1 MQLVPVY
8 VALVVGYVDAVYLET
23 LRISGLAIEGTP
35 SEASRADEV
44 EEGDLPRADEEVVES
59 PTIENG
65 YHETTNPE
73 CPTRHAVMPTMG
85 TTPSGTTLGLAV
97 V

>member
-1 MQLVPVY
+1 MQFVPVY
-8 VALVVGYVDAVYLET
+8 VALVMGYVDAVYLET

-35 SEASRADEV
+35 SEAS
-44 EEGDLPRADEEVVES
+44 RADEEVVES

>member
-1 MQLVPVY
+1 M
-8 VALVVGYVDAVYLET
+8 GYVDAVYLET

-35 SEASRADEV
+35 SEAS
-44 EEGDLPRADEEVVES
+44 RADEEVVES

>member
-35 SEASRADEV
+35 SEASRADE
-44 EEGDLPRADEEVVES
+44 EVVES

-73 CPTRHAVMPTMG
+73 CPTRHAVMPSMG

-97 V
+97 M

>member
-1 MQLVPVY
+1 MQFVPVY
-8 VALVVGYVDAVYLET
+8 VALVVGYVNAVYLET

-35 SEASRADEV
+35 SEASRT
-44 EEGDLPRADEEVVES
+44 DEEIVES

-65 YHETTNPE
+65 YRETTNPE

>member
-1 MQLVPVY
+1 MQFVPVY

-35 SEASRADEV
+35 SEAS
-44 EEGDLPRADEEVVES
+44 RADEEVVES

>member
-1 MQLVPVY
+1 MQFVPIY

-35 SEASRADEV
+35 SEAS
-44 EEGDLPRADEEVVES
+44 RADEEVVES

>member
-35 SEASRADEV
+35 SEASRADE
-44 EEGDLPRADEEVVES
+44 EVVES

-65 YHETTNPE
+65 YHETSNPE

-97 V
+97 M